1 MITNIANFI
10 HHEVLKKKTC
20 CKSIENVMNR
30 KFNVLSLAI
39 DFITCD
45 RIFLILSF
53 VEMLKTLSHL

>member
-10 HHEVLKKKTC
+10 HHEVLKKKKTC

-45 RIFLILSF
+45 RIFLILSV
-53 VEMLKTLSHL
+53 VEMLKTLSH

>member
-10 HHEVLKKKTC
+10 HHEVLKKKPC

-39 DFITCD
+39 DFIITCD
-45 RIFLILSF
+45 RIFLILSV
-53 VEMLKTLSHL
+53 VEMLKTLSH